1 MADGRGGEGVGRLD
15 MVCVCVREGGGGGGG
30 GDAGAP
36 SGHALVLLNGRRF
49 SILKSSY

>member
-15 MVCVCVREGGGGGGG
+15 MVCVCVRGGGGGG